1 MDDVNDDAKGVFRRV
16 ELLTGPGRRR
26 RWSASEKSLIVEQT
40 LEPGVTVTEVA
51 RRWQVCP
58 QQVWGWRRESRIGG
72 VMPPSEAATSNELAF
87 EPVMTPTA
95 SMPGGTGTRE
105 TKSSRPAAD
114 ALPSI
119 EVRLA
124 GAVVRVGNGT
134 NLELLTEVLR
144 AVRAS
149 AA

>member
-40 LEPGVTVTEVA
+40 LEAGVTVTEVA

-58 QQVWGWRRESRIGG
+58 HQVWGWRRESRIGG
-72 VMPPSEAATSNELAF
+72 LMPPSEAATSNELAF
-87 EPVMTPTA
+87 VPVMATAA
-95 SMPGGTGTRE
+95 SMLGSTGTRE
-105 TKSSRPAAD
+105 VRSGRPAAD

-124 GAVVRVGNGT
+124 GAMVRVGNGT

>member
-1 MDDVNDDAKGVFRRV
+1 MDDVNDEAKGVFRRV

-26 RWSASEKSLIVEQT
+26 RWSAAEKSLIVEQT
-40 LEPGVTVTEVA
+40 LVTGVTVTEVA

-58 QQVWGWRRESRIGG
+58 QQVWGWLRESRVAGLI
-72 VMPPSEAATSNELAF
+72 PPSDAMSPNELNF
-87 EPVMTPTA
+87 VPVIATTA
-95 SMPGGTGTRE
+95 SVPENTGARGA
-105 TKSSRPAAD
+105 KSGRTAAD

-124 GAVVRVGNGT
+124 GAVVPDGNGT

-149 AA
+149 AT

>member
-1 MDDVNDDAKGVFRRV
+1 
-16 ELLTGPGRRR
+16 
-26 RWSASEKSLIVEQT
+26 
-40 LEPGVTVTEVA
+40 
-51 RRWQVCP
+51 
-58 QQVWGWRRESRIGG
+58 
-72 VMPPSEAATSNELAF
+72 MPPSEAATSNELAF
-87 EPVMTPTA
+87 VPVMTPTA

>member
-58 QQVWGWRRESRIGG
+58 QQVWGWRRESRVGG
-72 VMPPSEAATSNELAF
+72 PMSSSDATSPNELNFVPVMAATPL
-87 EPVMTPTA
+87 
-95 SMPGGTGTRE
+95 MPANTGAHE
-105 TKSSRPAAD
+105 AKSGRTSAE

-119 EVRLA
+119 EVQLA